1 MCKSDI
7 RAVSVTNVK
16 CVYVKR
22 VLFFV
27 SEKGNKKIVSSDKT
41 TTTTTNRQRAI
52 VRANKNKENLR
63 NLAPLKI
70 RQLWWAQHRQAG
82 RRRRRGRLEPGV
94 PTEVALLLLL
104 LGG

>member
-27 SEKGNKKIVSSDKT
+27 SEKGNKKIVSSDK
-41 TTTTTNRQRAI
+41 TTTNRQRAI

-82 RRRRRGRLEPGV
+82 RRRRGRLEPGV

>member
-27 SEKGNKKIVSSDKT
+27 SEKGKKIVFSDKT

-52 VRANKNKENLR
+52 VRANKNIENLR

-70 RQLWWAQHRQAG
+70 RQLWWAPHRQAG
-82 RRRRRGRLEPGV
+82 RRRRGRLEPGV